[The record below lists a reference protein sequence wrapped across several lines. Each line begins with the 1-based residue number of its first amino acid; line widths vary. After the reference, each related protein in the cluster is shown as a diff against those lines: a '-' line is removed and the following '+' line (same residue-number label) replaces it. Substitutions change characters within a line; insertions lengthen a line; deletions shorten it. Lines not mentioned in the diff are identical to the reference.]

1 VRCVTRQSDLTA
13 ARRWGGDVNR
23 PIGQDPAEKVGEGRR
38 PAGHLVVARTE
49 VEVAGAGAVRPERA
63 GLGRRD
69 VRCGGCSLHGLRL
82 VVLRGGLLA
91 ADDLERG
98 GVLARHARRVE
109 EGDVLHHLVDMG
121 SLRADTEVAVNLRGV
136 LVADQAAC

>member
-49 VEVAGAGAVRPERA
+49 VEVAGAGAVLQRPEKGRELGQRGLTVPLPKVNKKHVQTRVLTRA
-63 GLGRRD
+63 LGVSDGLSHEYSEGVPGTHKD
-69 VRCGGCSLHGLRL
+69 
-82 VVLRGGLLA
+82 A
-91 ADDLERG
+91 ASGKPE
-98 GVLARHARRVE
+98 
-109 EGDVLHHLVDMG
+109 
-121 SLRADTEVAVNLRGV
+121 
-136 LVADQAAC
+136 